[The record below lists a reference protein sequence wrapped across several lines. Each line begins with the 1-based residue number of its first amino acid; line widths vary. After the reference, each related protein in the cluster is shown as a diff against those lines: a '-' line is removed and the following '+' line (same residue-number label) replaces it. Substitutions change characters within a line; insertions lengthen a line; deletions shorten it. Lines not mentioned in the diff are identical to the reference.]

1 MTKSNDRR
9 HQPSGII
16 NSGNIIFPDPL
27 RNQNSPTDGSNN
39 FSDKA
44 RIGRNSQENN
54 KY

>member
-1 MTKSNDRR
+1 MAKSNDKKKRTR
-9 HQPSGII
+9 GII
-16 NSGNIIFPDPL
+16 SSGNIDFPDPTTTK
-27 RNQNSPTDGSNN
+27 NNPTDGSTN